1 MADENRAPAIPSGMM
16 PGTKEESLAIPLV
29 EERLS
34 IAKRQVEAERVRVHV
49 KVEEREETLTE
60 QLLRDDV
67 KVEHVP
73 KGERV
78 AEAPRV
84 RLEGNTTIVPVV
96 KETVVVEKALILVE
110 EIHITRQPVSERC
123 EIPVRLRAERA
134 QIEREPSLGPASAEE

>member
-1 MADENRAPAIPSGMM
+1 MADEKRAVAIPSGML

-29 EERLS
+29 EERLC
-34 IAKRQVEAERVRVHV
+34 IAKRQVEAERVRVRI
-49 KVEEREETLTE
+49 KVDEREETLTE

-78 AEAPRV
+78 AEAPCV
-84 RLEGNTTIVPVV
+84 RFEGNTTIVPVV

-110 EIHITRQPVSERC
+110 EIHIIRQPVSETC
-123 EIPVRLRAERA
+123 EIPVRLRSERA
-134 QIEREPSLGPASAEE
+134 QIERDPSLAPAPAEE